1 MTNTILLISEQTIK
15 GYSLVNGN
23 VDTQYILPAIQ
34 YAQDQGLQPLIGT
47 RLYRTLCALVE
58 NEQIEENLP
67 YKELLDDY
75 ITPFLINKVMADIQ
89 VPVSFK
95 IRNQGIIQNTGDN
108 TYVPQIKDIQ
118 YVQQY
123 YNNKA
128 DFYANRLTDFLCANV
143 NTYKE
148 YVRVRNGADMPAKP
162 GAYNTGIYLG

>member
-1 MTNTILLISEQTIK
+1 MATVLLISEQTLK
-15 GYSLVNGN
+15 SYSLVNGN
-23 VDTQYILPAIQ
+23 VDSQYILPAIQ
-34 YAQDQGLQPLIGT
+34 YAQDEGLQPLLGT

-58 NEQIEENLP
+58 NNQIQENEA
-67 YKELLDDY
+67 YKELLDVY
-75 ITPFLINKVMADIQ
+75 ITPYLINKVMADIQ

-128 DFYANRLTDFLCANV
+128 DFYANRLSDFLCANV

-148 YVRVRNGADMPAKP
+148 YRRKS
-162 GAYNTGIYLG
+162 